1 MSYDLWFTSKKPI
14 SVAAMREYFAEQPNM
29 HMAEGRAGYENEV
42 TDIYFGFDFSDESE
56 EREPGRLPVA
66 FNINYF
72 RPHTFGLE
80 AEPVLTAF
88 VKEFDLGID
97 DPQMD
102 GMGEGPYSPAGFI
115 RGWDAGNRF
124 GHRAIMSGESAP
136 KPLTLPAARV
146 EGIWRWNFAKADTAE
161 HMFDLIGEA
170 PPCFIPTIMLFQT
183 GETTVTSL
191 VVWDT
196 QMAIAIPDVDLVLTT
211 IDGGAP
217 VVAPTSDLLS
227 MLEVHST
234 WEPDYEV
241 TTDRSVGLH
250 TRLVDETPADVSKKI
265 RAAMRPFQP
274 MRRLRADEILDAELV
289 AEALRG

>member
-14 SVAAMREYFAEQPNM
+14 SVETMREYFAEQPNM
-29 HMAEGRAGYENEV
+29 HMSEGRAGYENEV
-42 TDIYFGFDFSDESE
+42 TGIYFGFDFAGESADP
-56 EREPGRLPVA
+56 EPGRVPVA

-88 VKEFDLGID
+88 VDEFQLGID

-102 GMGEGPYSPAGFI
+102 GMGQGPYSGAGFI
-115 RGWDAGNRF
+115 RGWNAGNTF

-136 KPLTLPAARV
+136 TPLTLPAVRV
-146 EGIWRWNFAKADTAE
+146 EGLWRWNFAKADTTE
-161 HMFDLIGEA
+161 HFFDLIGEA
-170 PPCFIPTIMLFQT
+170 PPCFVPTIMYFQT
-183 GETTVTSL
+183 GEASVSSL

-196 QMAIAIPDVDLVLTT
+196 KMAIAIPDVDLVLTT

-217 VVAPTSDLLS
+217 IVAPTSDVLS
-227 MLEVHST
+227 MLKVHTT
-234 WEPDYEV
+234 WKPDYEV
-241 TTDRSVGLH
+241 TSGQPVGLV
-250 TRLVDETPADVSKKI
+250 TRLIDDVPPDLSLKI

-274 MRRLRADEILDAELV
+274 MRRVSPDEVLDAELV
-289 AEALRG
+289 AESRRS